1 MKRSFIIKALIIF
14 IVCFS
19 VFQLYNYR
27 YNRVEKEGFTQLL
40 YSRIRPHTRTAR
52 LLYEDTLEN
61 VFKHFD
67 RFYYNLGKR

>member
-1 MKRSFIIKALIIF
+1 MKRSFVIRALIII
-14 IVCFS
+14 IVCFF
-19 VFQLYNYR
+19 VFQLYIYSC
-27 YNRVEKEGFTQLL
+27 NRVEKEGFTQLL
-40 YSRIRPHTRTAR
+40 YSRIRPHTRSAR